1 MESDQGGLDDDTALD
16 GVRLE
21 CFDSKGVFTGYVSII
36 SRHCIEYNPRS
47 VESSPKYDHSG
58 EWMSKQYCTS
68 NSFLDGIRLRSE
80 EATSNIH
87 YLPIMIMILYRVT
100 GKIKCTLSLT
110 RLTPKVWM
118 RLQQTT

>member
-21 CFDSKGVFTGYVSII
+21 CFDAKGVFTGYLCFEVIRC
-36 SRHCIEYNPRS
+36 RHCINSNSRS

-80 EATSNIH
+80 EATSGIH
-87 YLPIMIMILYRVT
+87 Y
-100 GKIKCTLSLT
+100 
-110 RLTPKVWM
+110 
-118 RLQQTT
+118 